1 MTIPD
6 PLPPGNGG
14 KKAFYAD
21 PVCPPAVLP
30 VDVAAIAALKK
41 ADRWVLWR
49 LVWKANRDG
58 GSWAKVPVALDGRAV
73 DATCPANWLTFDHAL
88 AVYRAGGF
96 AGVGFALGDGYVGID
111 LDGVRDRETGE
122 ITAGWAAEL
131 IATAG
136 TYADVSPS
144 GTGVKVFGR
153 GVWRG
158 DWHKRPHPSGAGEV
172 EVYDGGRFFTVT
184 GHPADGGA
192 DVADIQPTLDTLAT
206 LFDAKRPDDT
216 PLPPPGR
223 CGGGCPLSDDEL
235 LDHIRRSKQGGK
247 FARLFDRGDAG
258 EYGGDDSRAD
268 LGLCSILA
276 FWVGPD
282 AGRIDRLLRQSALM
296 RGKWDSRRKDS
307 TYGKWTIDRA
317 VAGRTEFYDWTRPR
331 AEFSGH
337 APKGATPPP
346 PAPPPPVPAYRPFP
360 VHALP
365 PVLREFVVEVAHSV
379 DCDPAFAA
387 LPALVVAGAAVG
399 SALVV
404 RPKRGY
410 EQPPLLW
417 LCTVGDSGTGKSPA
431 LKPAADRA
439 FCIDRMLKEAFQAA
453 LRKYKADL
461 EAWEAAENPDPDA
474 KPARPVRER
483 FAVIDAT
490 IERLTVEST
499 TSPRGLVVVRD
510 ELDGWFG
517 GFARYKG
524 KAGGSDV
531 PNWLS
536 MYEAGPVRYMRR
548 TGEPREVEADRAFV
562 AVCGGIQPDILK
574 ATLSDPAFLASGM
587 AARLGF
593 AMPPKACPRW
603 SDRELSCDT
612 ERAFA
617 DVLDRLRAL
626 PFDPQN
632 GPGRVNLDAAAL
644 ERFKRL
650 NDEFAA
656 TAEDLDGGPMAA
668 VLPKAVRFALRLAL
682 VWWCVREAAEG
693 RDPGVGSVGDEAMAA
708 GEELARWFVHEAER
722 VYAVLAELPE
732 QRGER
737 TLAEWV
743 RRKGGRVR
751 PRQLQRSNGRRYPTT
766 AAAEAAL
773 DGLVSA
779 GFGEWED
786 EDPRPGGGW
795 AGRVF
800 VLHPLSDARHSL
812 TLDPDDVP
820 PPDPD
825 PSDTRPPAS
834 GGEADISAEWDQ
846 VSASVGRRT
855 TGDGA
860 DRDRSDVPTA
870 AEHVS
875 DAPPAW
881 DDPDGFHQ
889 LLTRAGWGWA
899 DVLRWL
905 KASPTSGFY
914 DVPAADRQRAA
925 DHLARLA
932 TERQFGGRG

>member
-1 MTIPD
+1 MT
-6 PLPPGNGG
+6 
-14 KKAFYAD
+14 AD
-21 PVCPPAVLP
+21 LQPVL
-30 VDVAAIAALKK
+30 DQ
-41 ADRWVLWR
+41 
-49 LVWKANRDG
+49 LV
-58 GSWAKVPVALDGRAV
+58 
-73 DATCPANWLTFDHAL
+73 
-88 AVYRAGGF
+88 
-96 AGVGFALGDGYVGID
+96 
-111 LDGVRDRETGE
+111 
-122 ITAGWAAEL
+122 
-131 IATAG
+131 
-136 TYADVSPS
+136 
-144 GTGVKVFGR
+144 
-153 GVWRG
+153 
-158 DWHKRPHPSGAGEV
+158 
-172 EVYDGGRFFTVT
+172 
-184 GHPADGGA
+184 
-192 DVADIQPTLDTLAT
+192 T
-206 LFDAKRPDDT
+206 LFDPKPPDDV
-216 PLPPPGR
+216 PPPRPGVA
-223 CGGGCPLSDDEL
+223 GGGCPLSDDEL
-235 LDHIRRSKQGGK
+235 LDRIRRSRQPAK
-247 FARLFDRGDAG
+247 FTALFDRGDRSG
-258 EYGGDDSRAD
+258 YGGDDSRAD
-268 LGLCSILA
+268 LALCCVLA
-276 FWVGPD
+276 YWVGPD
-282 AGRIDRLLRQSALM
+282 PARIDRLFRRSALA
-296 RGKWDSRRKDS
+296 RAKWDSRRGTS
-307 TYGKWTIDRA
+307 TYGGQTIDKA
-317 VAGRTEFYDWTRPR
+317 LAGRTDYYYWTRPR
-331 AEFSGH
+331 AEFS
-337 APKGATPPP
+337 ATGGGTPPPP
-346 PAPPPPVPAYRPFP
+346 PAPPPVPEYRPFP

-439 FCIDRMLKEAFQAA
+439 FCIDRLLKEAYLAA
-453 LRKYKADL
+453 LRKYAADL
-461 EAWEAAENPDPDA
+461 EAWEAEENPDPNA
-474 KPARPVRER
+474 KPVRPVRER
-483 FAVIDAT
+483 FAIIDAT

-510 ELDGWFG
+510 ELDGWFS

-574 ATLSDPAFLASGM
+574 ATLSDPAFLSCGM

-612 ERAFA
+612 EQAFA
-617 DVLDRLRAL
+617 EVLDGLRTL

-682 VWWCVREAAEG
+682 VWWCVSEAAEG
-693 RDPGVGSVGDEAMAA
+693 RDPGRGSIPDEAMAA

-732 QRGER
+732 QKAER

-751 PRQLQRSNGRRYPTT
+751 PRDLRRSNGRKYPTT

-779 GFGEWED
+779 GMGAWAD
-786 EDPRPGGGW
+786 DPPPPGGGW
-795 AGRVF
+795 AGRSF
-800 VLHPLSDARHSL
+800 VLHPREPSDARHSP
-812 TLDPDDVP
+812 THDPDDAP
-820 PPDPD
+820 TTDPD
-825 PSDTRPPAS
+825 PSDTRPTAD
-834 GGEADISAEWDQ
+834 GDEAGFSAQTDRA
-846 VSASVGRRT
+846 SASVGRRT
-855 TGDGA
+855 GDDGGS
-860 DRDRSDVPTA
+860 REQSDAATA
-870 AEHVS
+870 AERVS
-875 DAPPAW
+875 DTPPVW
-881 DDPDGFHQ
+881 DDPDGFHP
-889 LLTRAGWGWA
+889 LLTQAGWRWA

-905 KASPTSGFY
+905 G
-914 DVPAADRQRAA
+914 VPADTRFFEVAAADRQRAA
-925 DHLARLA
+925 EHLGRLA
-932 TERQFGGRG
+932 SERHFRSRD